1 MIRIVVF
8 FAFSWGSTYLYKNEN
23 VFKASV
29 ILHCACS
36 VPVCR
41 GFCCSLS
48 VVCGLQLVHKEVEVL
63 SSHITCPPRGFQ
75 SLYWFWMILEP
86 VFFTHSKNGE
96 MNHYPFHSSP
106 FCQAKPLLGTL
117 LDAHIVTGRIKNHR
131 TGIPKTAIPMGETTH
146 DKDWNLEVYHMVY
159 HGTPHFGP
167 TNLSKTHRA
176 PNPKDSQLIA
186 QLLQRR
192 CIDEI
197 HRFAER
203 PRATR
208 PQVEDV
214 EICGRCEMLATITLV
229 QTLWVGNSEFD
240 CNT

>member
-1 MIRIVVF
+1 MLILSLVESKTIEPAYPKRPF
-8 FAFSWGSTYLYKNEN
+8 QWGK
-23 VFKASV
+23 
-29 ILHCACS
+29 
-36 VPVCR
+36 
-41 GFCCSLS
+41 
-48 VVCGLQLVHKEVEVL
+48 QLMTK
-63 SSHITCPPRGFQ
+63 
-75 SLYWFWMILEP
+75 
-86 VFFTHSKNGE
+86 
-96 MNHYPFHSSP
+96 
-106 FCQAKPLLGTL
+106 
-117 LDAHIVTGRIKNHR
+117 
-131 TGIPKTAIPMGETTH
+131 TGIWRYII
-146 DKDWNLEVYHMVY
+146 WYIMVY

-229 QTLWVGNSEFD
+229 QTL
-240 CNT
+240 